1 MTLRLTSNS
10 WMQVF
15 GLQKKPVPK
24 PPKVKASST
33 STTPAPQ
40 RTEAEDEEVPH
51 ADTARTAED
60 PEPTQVVAHEEL

>member
-1 MTLRLTSNS
+1 MTLELTSS
-10 WMQVF
+10 RKQVF

-33 STTPAPQ
+33 STTSAPQ
-40 RTEAEDEEVPH
+40 QTEAEDDEVPQP
-51 ADTARTAED
+51 DTPRTAEE